1 MGDLGFYYT
10 HRFRGFSA
18 VWGFWG
24 LFGPILF
31 GFGFF
36 LCVAYTPTSIHFH
49 TQLLRQNYIISHLK
63 LKKKTLYNNKTIKIK
78 IIVIINFDDMLDV
91 SHQLDLY

>member
-36 LCVAYTPTSIHFH
+36 LCVAYTPTSIHFY

-63 LKKKTLYNNKTIKIK
+63 LKKKLCTIKK
-78 IIVIINFDDMLDV
+78 L
-91 SHQLDLY
+91 